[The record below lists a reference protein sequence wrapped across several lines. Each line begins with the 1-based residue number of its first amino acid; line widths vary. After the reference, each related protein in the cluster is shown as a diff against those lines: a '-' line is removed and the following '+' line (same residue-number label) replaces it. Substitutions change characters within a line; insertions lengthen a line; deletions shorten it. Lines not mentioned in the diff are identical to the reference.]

1 MIGYGINA
9 RHERFPDETPYV
21 YGPLADEM
29 DAYAWNDAARGAIK
43 DYNLLDLG
51 V

>member
-9 RHERFPDETPYV
+9 RRDRFADETPYD
-21 YGPLADEM
+21 YQPLRAELDTLRL
-29 DAYAWNDAARGAIK
+29 DAQGRAAIR

-51 V
+51 I